1 MPFLQRLDGRRLY
14 QELHGP
20 EGGEPLI
27 LLEGL
32 GRDIPGWRRNIPRLA
47 SELRLVAYE
56 FRGNGRSSA
65 GDGPMTMATF
75 VDDTVALLDHL
86 GMERAHLYGLSFGGM
101 VAQELAL
108 AHPDMVRSLILACT
122 HAGVRHA
129 VPVRASVPKHRP
141 RKALYS
147 ERHLREHPDQV
158 AEDLAAGTP
167 QAPDVALRQWEAMRD
182 FDAYDRLPSLRVPA
196 LVLHGTEDRT
206 IHPDNA
212 RILAERIPGARLVLL
227 GGAGHVYHAEQP
239 EAADGI
245 VLEFVRSARA

>member
-1 MPFLQRLDGRRLY
+1 
-14 QELHGP
+14 
-20 EGGEPLI
+20 
-27 LLEGL
+27 
-32 GRDIPGWRRNIPRLA
+32 
-47 SELRLVAYE
+47 
-56 FRGNGRSSA
+56 
-65 GDGPMTMATF
+65 
-75 VDDTVALLDHL
+75 
-86 GMERAHLYGLSFGGM
+86 M

-108 AHPDMVRSLILACT
+108 AHPDRVRSLILACT

-129 VPVRASVPKHRP
+129 VPARASVPKDRP
-141 RKALYS
+141 WEALYS

-167 QAPDVALRQWEAMRD
+167 HAPVVARRQWEAMRG
-182 FDAYDRLPSLRVPA
+182 FDAYERFPSLRVPA

-227 GGAGHVYHAEQP
+227 EGAGHVYHAEQR